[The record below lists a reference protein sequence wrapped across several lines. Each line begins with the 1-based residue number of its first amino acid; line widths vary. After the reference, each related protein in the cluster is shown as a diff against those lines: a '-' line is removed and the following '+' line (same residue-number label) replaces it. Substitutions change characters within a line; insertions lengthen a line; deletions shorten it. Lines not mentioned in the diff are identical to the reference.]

1 MNRMEKRA
9 EYEAYE
15 ATQRKKQEDDA
26 DEVDEE
32 EDDDE
37 EEDED
42 EAADASDEEASDGEA
57 SDGEAS
63 EDEEEAPPP
72 KKKKKPAKE
81 PKPRSRS
88 RTAKVPRLKVVW
100 GVFNNS
106 YQAVATYD
114 YPKRKDAEEHAARLR
129 AEKKQTFFVQPIK
142 EPIEEKKEA

>member
-1 MNRMEKRA
+1 MARRTMNRMEKRA

-26 DEVDEE
+26 EEV
-32 EDDDE
+32 DDE
-37 EEDED
+37 EEEEEDDED
-42 EAADASDEEASDGEA
+42 EAADTSDEEASD
-57 SDGEAS
+57 DGE
-63 EDEEEAPPP
+63 EEEEEAPP

-114 YPKRKDAEEHAARLR
+114 YPKRKEAEEHAARLQ

-142 EPIEEKKEA
+142 EPIADKKE